1 MVFFLRRFFPQ
12 IFLGILESSNPQNP
26 YFPESSILATNIA
39 TDLQMNRLIYTD
51 HRNQIKDTIIRL
63 NILYR
68 KIIGI
73 YFTHTHIL
81 T

>member
-1 MVFFLRRFFPQ
+1 MWFFLRGFFQQ
-12 IFLGILESSNPQNP
+12 IFLGILKSRKPQNP
-26 YFPESSILATNIA
+26 CFSESSILATNIA

-51 HRNQIKDTIIRL
+51 CRNYMKDTIIGL

-68 KIIGI
+68 KIIGM

>member
-1 MVFFLRRFFPQ
+1 MRFFFLRGFFRQ
-12 IFLGILESSNPQNP
+12 IFLGILERSNPQNP
-26 YFPESSILATNIA
+26 YFPESSILAT
-39 TDLQMNRLIYTD
+39 DLHMIWLIYTD
-51 HRNQIKDTIIRL
+51 CRNQIKDTIVGL

-68 KIIGI
+68 KIIGM